1 MPTKLTGTDNKA
13 ISYIYDAN
21 VQKLAKTAEGKTMY
35 YAGNMIYEEASLQ
48 YILNSE
54 GKYDVSNGT
63 GQYQFDIKDHLGN
76 VRMVVDI
83 NGTELEQSAYY
94 PFGMAFQ
101 KGGND
106 NKYLHNGK
114 ELQDDKIGEGNLDWY
129 DYGARF
135 YDAALGRWHV
145 IDNKAEKYYSTSP
158 YTYALNNPI
167 VFVDP
172 DGNDIR
178 IFYDGGHFD
187 FNGSNYNSVPKN
199 SFVTNVLTAYAYN
212 VSNGGGQNMMDAA
225 LSDKIVSVRNGSED
239 LLHGNSTLP
248 GTNAIKWNAEQGM
261 LQIAEDGDGNKR
273 WVVTSPAS
281 SLEHEFAHKSE
292 DRIDGDRNKEEERVI
307 TGPQTDTAKA
317 NGEIKSDEK
326 LQGTYDYRTKMA
338 VAVSGGPT
346 STKVDKEK
354 TKAKVQK
361 MDDQGYEVDQYDILG
376 L

>member
-1 MPTKLTGTDNKA
+1 M
-13 ISYIYDAN
+13 
-21 VQKLAKTAEGKTMY
+21 
-35 YAGNMIYEEASLQ
+35 
-48 YILNSE
+48 
-54 GKYDVSNGT
+54 
-63 GQYQFDIKDHLGN
+63 
-76 VRMVVDI
+76 
-83 NGTELEQSAYY
+83 
-94 PFGMAFQ
+94 
-101 KGGND
+101 
-106 NKYLHNGK
+106 
-114 ELQDDKIGEGNLDWY
+114 DWY

-145 IDNKAEKYYSTSP
+145 IDNKAEKYYPTSP

-187 FNGSNYNSVPKN
+187 FNGSNYNSAPKN

-212 VSNGGGQNMMDAA
+212 VSNGGGQIMMDAA

-354 TKAKVQK
+354 LKQK
-361 MDDQGYEVDQYDILG
+361 FRKWMIKDMR
-376 L
+376 